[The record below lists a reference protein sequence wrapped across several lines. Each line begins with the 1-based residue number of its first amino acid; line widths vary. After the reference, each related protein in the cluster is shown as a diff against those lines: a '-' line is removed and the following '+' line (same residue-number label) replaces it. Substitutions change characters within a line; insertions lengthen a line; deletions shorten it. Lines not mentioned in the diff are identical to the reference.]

1 MTDLY
6 GEDFNAEAQV
16 SWHKF
21 CMILIRKIIDGINE
35 CSMVK
40 NEDRLEAINEE
51 TEDDCKEDRLPVL
64 IISFFYQ
71 FGRITVTFLD
81 LVYYLFKSRLM
92 FFHQ

>member
-1 MTDLY
+1 
-6 GEDFNAEAQV
+6 
-16 SWHKF
+16 
-21 CMILIRKIIDGINE
+21 MILIRKIIDGINE